1 MAAKDVRFGD
11 DARQRMLRGVDILA
25 QAVRV
30 TLGPKGRNVILD
42 KSYGAPRIT
51 KDGVTVA
58 KEIELSD
65 KFENM
70 GAQMVREVASK
81 TNDIAGDGTTTA
93 IVLAQ
98 AIVREGGRAV
108 SAGMNPMD
116 LKRGV
121 DKAVVALVE
130 ELKKRSK
137 KITTQAETAQVGT
150 ISANGEAEIGRMIA
164 EAMQKVGNEGV
175 ITVEEAKGMLTEL
188 DVVEG
193 MQFDRGYMSPYFI
206 TNAEK
211 MNIELDQPYILIHE
225 KKLSGLQTLLPLL
238 EAVAQSGRPLLIIA
252 EDVEGEALATLVVN
266 KLRGGLKV
274 AAVKAPGFGDR
285 RKAMLDDIAVLTSG
299 QVISEE
305 LGIKLENVTLD
316 MLGKAK
322 KVLIDKENTTIVEGA
337 GKKADIAG
345 RCNQIRAQ
353 IEETTSDYDREKL
366 QERLA
371 KLAGGVAIIRVGGS
385 TEVEVKERKD
395 RVDDGLHAT
404 RAAVEEGIV
413 PGGGVALARASLILA
428 KLNAENDDQRVGIEI
443 VRKAVQMPLRQIAE
457 NAGED
462 GAVISGKVLDKD
474 EYNWGFDAQTGEFK
488 DLVKAGIIDPT
499 KVVRSAL
506 QHAASVGSLMITTE
520 AMVAER
526 QEKSPAGDGSGM
538 HELRE
543 TVYLVQGFKAG
554 KGARL
559 TADPPLRCKSSDSAR
574 RTAENLVPSKAGVVA
589 FSTSGDAELGEYDD
603 EPTIIFRAGRLPAP
617 FEEA

>member
-1 MAAKDVRFGD
+1 MAAKDVRFGT
-11 DARQRMLRGVDILA
+11 DARQRMLRGVDTLA
-25 QAVRV
+25 EAVKV

-58 KEIELSD
+58 KEIDLSD

-70 GAQMVREVASK
+70 GAQMLREVASK
-81 TNDIAGDGTTTA
+81 TNDLAGDGTTTA

-98 AIVREGGRAV
+98 AIVREGIRSV
-108 SAGMNPMD
+108 SAGLNPMD
-116 LKRGV
+116 LKRGI
-121 DKAVVALVE
+121 DKAVVAIVD

-137 KITTQAETAQVGT
+137 KITTEAETAQVGT
-150 ISANGEAEIGRMIA
+150 ISANGETDIGKMIA

-175 ITVEEAKGMLTEL
+175 ITVEEAKTIQTEL
-188 DVVEG
+188 DIVEG
-193 MQFDRGYMSPYFI
+193 MQFDRGYMSPYFV
-206 TNAEK
+206 TNPEK
-211 MNIELDQPYILIHE
+211 MTVDLEQPYILLHE
-225 KKLSGLQTLLPLL
+225 KKLSALQPMLPLL
-238 EAVAQSGRPLLIIA
+238 EAIAQSGRPLLIIA

-285 RKAMLDDIAVLTSG
+285 RKAMLEDLAILTG
-299 QVISEE
+299 GELISED
-305 LGIKLENVTLD
+305 LGIKLENVTLA

-322 KVLIDKENTTIVEGA
+322 KVLIDKENSTVVEGA
-337 GKKADIAG
+337 GKKADIVA

-353 IEETTSDYDREKL
+353 IEDTTSDYDREKL

-395 RVDDGLHAT
+395 RVDDALHAT

-428 KLNAENDDQRVGIEI
+428 KLKGSNDDERVGIEI
-443 VRKAVQMPLRQIAE
+443 VRRAILTPMRQIAT

-462 GAVISGKVLDKD
+462 GAVISGKVLDND
-474 EYNWGFDAQTGEFK
+474 EYNFGFDAQTGAYKEM
-488 DLVKAGIIDPT
+488 VKAGIIDPT

-506 QHAASVGSLMITTE
+506 QHAASVASLMITTE
-520 AMVAER
+520 AMVADHVE
-526 QEKSPAGDGSGM
+526 P
-538 HELRE
+538 E
-543 TVYLVQGFKAG
+543 TA
-554 KGARL
+554 A
-559 TADPPLRCKSSDSAR
+559 A
-574 RTAENLVPSKAGVVA
+574 
-589 FSTSGDAELGEYDD
+589 
-603 EPTIIFRAGRLPAP
+603 
-617 FEEA
+617 